1 MTTESSICRRPAGTR
16 LCIVSCC
23 TLTAVLIAASAA
35 SAHDTW
41 VETNTSL
48 VRAGDAVYI
57 DLKLGNHGNDH
68 RDFKLASK
76 VSLESCT
83 LDLIFPDGRKFDL
96 LSELRDVGYAPNEG
110 YWTAKFVPVG
120 SGVYGIAHTV
130 DKVVNHG
137 RPMRSLKSGKAF
149 FLASESLDKV
159 LDLGEEWKKPLGHPL
174 EIVLLSHPVRYVGK
188 GFPIRVQVL
197 LNGKPFAGARVS
209 FIPQGETLA
218 ESFDEIYEQMTDE
231 SGLAKFTPKLSNRYL
246 IVTHHKDDSLS
257 GPNYEATSYSAT
269 LTLLVPELCACCE

>member
-1 MTTESSICRRPAGTR
+1 MMRFT
-16 LCIVSCC
+16 VSLLVVIS
-23 TLTAVLIAASAA
+23 TKVLF
-35 SAHDTW
+35 AHDTW
-41 VETNTSL
+41 VETNSSL
-48 VRAGDAVYI
+48 VRAGDAVYL

-96 LSELRDVGYAPNEG
+96 IPQLRDVGYAPNEG
-110 YWTAKFVPVG
+110 YWTAKFVPV
-120 SGVYGIAHTV
+120 SPGVYGVSHTV

-137 RPMRSLKSGKAF
+137 RPVRSLKSGKAF

-159 LDLGEEWKKPLGHPL
+159 LDVGEEWKKPLGHPL
-174 EIVLLSHPVRYVGK
+174 EIVLLSHPVRFAGK

-197 LNGKPFAGARVS
+197 LNGKPLAGARVS

-218 ESFDEIYEQMTDE
+218 EGFDDTYERMTDE
-231 SGLAKFTPKLSNRYL
+231 AGMAKFAPKLSNRYL
-246 IVTHHKDDSLS
+246 IVSHHKDDGLT
-257 GPNYEATSYSAT
+257 GANYEGTSYSAT